1 MAKRPSIAERESYRL
16 SEPSDRRLRK
26 QSRKVRAAIFKD
38 PPPEPDFSLGEAIWT
53 GSPGQ
58 RIDLDPMLDGDL
70 GEDTALE
77 QILFAIIDA
86 YPDVSVTTKGKE
98 PKLKS
103 LRQVR
108 LEQALKMLVGAV
120 PPKGKIKNEYEAD
133 LERIAWRY
141 FVAAH
146 TTAPSKTALRDI
158 IVSEVVSEDDRAR
171 LNHKLVD
178 NLIRGHLREWGRH
191 KDRLLVKVSS
201 RGLPEVEERERD
213 IKQVIRL
220 LGKLGIIP
228 TSKS

>member
-1 MAKRPSIAERESYRL
+1 MAKRPTIGEKESVRP
-16 SEPSDRRLRK
+16 EVPTDRRLRRHVRLLGAIWSNPLSRE
-26 QSRKVRAAIFKD
+26 QSPLD
-38 PPPEPDFSLGEAIWT
+38 EAIWT

-58 RIDLDPMLDGDL
+58 RIDLGAMLDRDL
-70 GEDTALE
+70 AEHTALE
-77 QILFAIIDA
+77 QILLAIIDA
-86 YPDVSVTTKGKE
+86 YPDVSVRAKGKE
-98 PKLKS
+98 PKIKS
-103 LRQVR
+103 PRQVR

-120 PPKGKIKNEYEAD
+120 PPSGKIKNEYEAD

-146 TTAPSKTALRDI
+146 TTTPCKTTLRDI
-158 IVSEVVSEDDRAR
+158 IVSEVVSDEDRAR
-171 LNHKLVD
+171 LNHEQID

-220 LGKLGIIP
+220 LEKLGIIP
-228 TSKS
+228 IRKS